1 MQGTTLIQLYAC
13 LQQALCPLD
22 VSVEPHCYTK
32 RRKHMTPSTVVK
44 IDSFG
49 KEFQQRLVMM
59 TESTDERSAAGPQ
72 IIIHI
77 PAVVQGYL

>member
-1 MQGTTLIQLYAC
+1 
-13 LQQALCPLD
+13 
-22 VSVEPHCYTK
+22 
-32 RRKHMTPSTVVK
+32 MTPSTVVK